1 MADNQTTERRGPGRP
16 RVPEVVQRD
25 EVVLKHV
32 TSNGPIQVRD
42 IAEALDIKKS
52 SAYLSLWRLRREGKV
67 VYNREGASRMWAVV

>member
-32 TSNGPIQVRD
+32 TSNGPIQ
-42 IAEALDIKKS
+42 EALDIKKS